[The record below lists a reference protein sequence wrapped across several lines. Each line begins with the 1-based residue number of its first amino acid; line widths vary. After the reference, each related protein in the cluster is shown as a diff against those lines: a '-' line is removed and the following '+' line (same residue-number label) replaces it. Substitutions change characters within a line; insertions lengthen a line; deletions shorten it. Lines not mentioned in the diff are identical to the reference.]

1 MRFLSGLPD
10 WDRTQLTANTPGNNP
25 CSERTKL
32 AWDWVQSAQECSRL
46 EAELAVA
53 EAALPSLEYNQF
65 FNKVQ
70 QARID
75 ADNLRLLLEAHRSEH
90 GC

>member
-1 MRFLSGLPD
+1 M
-10 WDRTQLTANTPGNNP
+10 
-25 CSERTKL
+25 
-32 AWDWVQSAQECSRL
+32 
-46 EAELAVA
+46 AVA